1 MQQSPLPY
9 ENANFA
15 LQCPDVEFA
24 MIANADHVPQLQ
36 RRKETMNLFTAFLKE
51 QSIQNIDGIIP
62 LDRQQM
68 QDLERRGEER
78 IQVSHPKTRMSH
90 RLLSKVIDVE
100 VVDINYFGVLFN
112 ASSEIEYI
120 NQHARDLA
128 LHLEDEE
135 GEFKVEC
142 LIFEATDQGVRAL
155 FKHGYFEV
163 ADRLLKFI
171 THQKNHIAEVV

>member
-1 MQQSPLPY
+1 
-9 ENANFA
+9 
-15 LQCPDVEFA
+15 
-24 MIANADHVPQLQ
+24 
-36 RRKETMNLFTAFLKE
+36 
-51 QSIQNIDGIIP
+51 
-62 LDRQQM
+62 
-68 QDLERRGEER
+68 
-78 IQVSHPKTRMSH
+78 MSH
-90 RLLSKVIDVE
+90 RLLNKVIDVE

>member
-1 MQQSPLPY
+1 M
-9 ENANFA
+9 
-15 LQCPDVEFA
+15 
-24 MIANADHVPQLQ
+24 
-36 RRKETMNLFTAFLKE
+36 
-51 QSIQNIDGIIP
+51 
-62 LDRQQM
+62 
-68 QDLERRGEER
+68 
-78 IQVSHPKTRMSH
+78 
-90 RLLSKVIDVE
+90 
-100 VVDINYFGVLFN
+100 LFN